1 MRSCSSPVL
10 VQETCGV
17 KKLNRRPM
25 AGPVNGLAVGPSAGV
40 TGSDRRSPPPT
51 TGTWAC
57 SGSMCGCSLSRGVP
71 RFRQLLPAR
80 REREFRGSV
89 GTGVTNACSR
99 APTVRVGC
107 LFGRA
112 GSSWMTSPCS
122 VVAGLS
128 LTGAGASPSEHRGDG
143 RCRDIDPELQE
154 LAPDPE
160 VAPSGILPSQT
171 KDQLL
176 DRGIDGRATRP
187 AGPASPTDR
196 ELSVPPDERV
206 SADQEALPP
215 VRREESGRRGEERPI
230 SGGEPG
236 SHPSSPEDLQLMA
249 EHDRLQIPLPEAA
262 PNQQAKQT
270 AEEPIPQSQEHGP
283 SLDWWRPAGEW
294 RGQSADRVS
303 LPHRHGDAGTGQRP
317 GT

>member
-80 REREFRGSV
+80 REHEFRGSV

-128 LTGAGASPSEHRGDG
+128 LTGAGA
-143 RCRDIDPELQE
+143 RCGPHARSSKWSSSSDRTPGERRAYACSLRNCVQVGPIRRD
-154 LAPDPE
+154 
-160 VAPSGILPSQT
+160 
-171 KDQLL
+171 
-176 DRGIDGRATRP
+176 
-187 AGPASPTDR
+187 AGPRPPRRSTVAMVVA
-196 ELSVPPDERV
+196 ELSTPSFR
-206 SADQEALPP
+206 
-215 VRREESGRRGEERPI
+215 
-230 SGGEPG
+230 
-236 SHPSSPEDLQLMA
+236 SSPLIL
-249 EHDRLQIPLPEAA
+249 R
-262 PNQQAKQT
+262 
-270 AEEPIPQSQEHGP
+270 
-283 SLDWWRPAGEW
+283 
-294 RGQSADRVS
+294 
-303 LPHRHGDAGTGQRP
+303 
-317 GT
+317 